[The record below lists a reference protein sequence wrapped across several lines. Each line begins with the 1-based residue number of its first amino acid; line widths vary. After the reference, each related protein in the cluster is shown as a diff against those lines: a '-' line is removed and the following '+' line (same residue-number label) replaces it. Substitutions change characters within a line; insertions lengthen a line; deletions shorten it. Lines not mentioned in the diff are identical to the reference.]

1 MFNFIYPY
9 IPAYAADD
17 DDSDELKGGP
27 LFEPLFTLVETLAE
41 AVMNFLQQQL
51 LGLPASVYVEQ
62 GDSGWLGTAVKAL
75 QGAVAGG
82 VAGGAV
88 SIGAFLLGLTSGPVG
103 WVVVGGAAA
112 GGIIVGVAEAKKNGK
127 LPDNFYMPLYHISP
141 QEIFGDQI
149 PALSVNFINPK
160 TYSNE
165 SDTVINTAKDLS
177 PVVSKWYVALR
188 NLVLVGLMVVLLYIG
203 IRIVISSTANEKAK
217 YKEHIKDWIVA
228 VILVVFMHYIMVFAL
243 TITEYITGILVGQNE
258 LIRYHLSED
267 EMKAFGDASGE
278 DYTQYKADDGNYY
291 MYVNLMGY
299 TRLAQQI
306 ETRDADGNKQ
316 ITWDYIGYTV
326 IFIVLVIYTVMFLV
340 IYLKRVVYMAFLTI
354 IAPLVALTYPID
366 KISDGKAQAFDMWL
380 KEYVYNLLIQPFH
393 LLLYT
398 ILVGSAMDLA
408 QNNMLYAIV
417 AIGFLMPAEKLLRRF
432 FGFDK
437 APETGSIMGSVVGG
451 SMAMGAI
458 GALGRLGSRS
468 RRKSGGSSGSGKD
481 SGSENDG
488 KNTKIRTADKGI
500 GSNDDLFISG
510 FGGNTSTSLGD
521 GKQSGSGQ
529 GLNQQGIS
537 GNSPQL
543 RMADTKLN
551 GSSVQDDDL
560 TSGFNPN
567 SDYEGRFGDFV
578 SGANGLANSVVDS
591 KGVLGDTIKDKFSNI
606 RLAAGRGIEDWQSKT
621 PKTAA
626 GRNLKRLTIRG
637 ARSAKKFMGT
647 TGKVALGTA
656 ARYTGKGL
664 TAVAKRAPRLVA
676 KAAVGATLG
685 GVGVA
690 AGVATGDWS
699 KVAAYGATA
708 ATAGANLGEGISN
721 MTGNAADTIKT
732 GAGNIRD
739 DYMKRRYTSDEL
751 KAKQNDKADKEWQK
765 DKEVIRMYQEK
776 FGKDGYEQAMVNALE
791 YRKHGITDD
800 KTIIAAQKLEGLSSD
815 NDNVLPDGSVN
826 RASQER
832 IALAKAATMVKSDS
846 DMKSFNERLENNGI
860 SKDKIKEVG
869 KNIRLINKM

>member
-1 MFNFIYPY
+1 M
-9 IPAYAADD
+9 
-17 DDSDELKGGP
+17 
-27 LFEPLFTLVETLAE
+27 
-41 AVMNFLQQQL
+41 L
-51 LGLPASVYVEQ
+51 LS
-62 GDSGWLGTAVKAL
+62 
-75 QGAVAGG
+75 GG
-82 VAGGAV
+82 VAAALFSGPIGWGLAIGAAGGAV
-88 SIGAFLLGLTSGPVG
+88 IG
-103 WVVVGGAAA
+103 VVC
-112 GGIIVGVAEAKKNGK
+112 EANKNGK
-127 LPDNFYMPLYHISP
+127 LPDSFYLPLYQISP
-141 QEIFGDQI
+141 QEIFSDQI

-160 TYSNE
+160 TYGNE

-177 PVVSKWYVALR
+177 PVISKWYVALR

-243 TITEYITGILVGQNE
+243 TITEYVTGILVGQNG
-258 LIRYHLSED
+258 LIRYQLSED
-267 EMKAFGDASGE
+267 EMKAYGDASGE
-278 DYTQYKADDGNYY
+278 DYTKYKADDGNYY
-291 MYVNLMGY
+291 MYFNLMGY
-299 TRLAQQI
+299 TRLVQQI
-306 ETRDADGNKQ
+306 ETRDDDGNKQ
-316 ITWDYIGYTV
+316 ITWDYIGYTL

-398 ILVGSAMDLA
+398 ILVGSALDLA

-468 RRKSGGSSGSGKD
+468 RRKNGGSSGSGKD

-500 GSNDDLFISG
+500 GSNDDLFLAG
-510 FGGNTSTSLGD
+510 FGGSPSTSTGE
-521 GKQSGSGQ
+521 GEQSGSPQ
-529 GLNQQGIS
+529 GAKQQGIS
-537 GNSPQL
+537 GNTPQL
-543 RMADTKLN
+543 RMADPKPEYTQGVLDFPDEDSNK
-551 GSSVQDDDL
+551 QDDDNS
-560 TSGFNPN
+560 TAGFDPD
-567 SDYEGRFGDFV
+567 SDYEGRFGNFV
-578 SGANGLANSVVDS
+578 SGVGGYIAGTSDRHERFNEKVNGKID
-591 KGVLGDTIKDKFSNI
+591 NI
-606 RLAAGRGIEDWQSKT
+606 RLAAGRRIEDWQSKT
-621 PKTAA
+621 PKTET

-637 ARSAKKFMGT
+637 ARSAKNFMGT
-647 TGKVALGTA
+647 TGKAALGTA
-656 ARYTGKGL
+656 VRYTGKGL
-664 TAVAKRAPRLVA
+664 TAVAKKAPRVVA
-676 KAAVGATLG
+676 KAALGATLG

-690 AGVATGDWS
+690 AGIATGDWS

-721 MTGNAADTIKT
+721 MAGNAADTVKS

-739 DYMKRRYTSDEL
+739 DYMKRRYTSDEI
-751 KAKQNDKADKEWQK
+751 KAKQNAKADKEWQK
-765 DKEVIRMYQEK
+765 DKDVIRMYQEK
-776 FGKDGYEQAMVNALE
+776 FGKDGYKQAMDTALE

-832 IALAKAATMVKSDS
+832 IALAKAATMVKSD
-846 DMKSFNERLENNGI
+846 DAMKNFSERLKDNGI
-860 SKDKIKEVG
+860 ADEKIKEVG

>member
-1 MFNFIYPY
+1 MLLSGGV
-9 IPAYAADD
+9 AAA
-17 DDSDELKGGP
+17 LFGGP
-27 LFEPLFTLVETLAE
+27 IGWGLAI
-41 AVMNFLQQQL
+41 
-51 LGLPASVYVEQ
+51 
-62 GDSGWLGTAVKAL
+62 
-75 QGAVAGG
+75 GA
-82 VAGGAV
+82 AGGAV
-88 SIGAFLLGLTSGPVG
+88 IG
-103 WVVVGGAAA
+103 VVC
-112 GGIIVGVAEAKKNGK
+112 EANKNGK
-127 LPDNFYMPLYHISP
+127 LPDSFYLPLYQISP
-141 QEIFGDQI
+141 QEIFSDQI

-177 PVVSKWYVALR
+177 PVISKWYVALR

-243 TITEYITGILVGQNE
+243 TITEYVTGILVGQNG
-258 LIRYHLSED
+258 LIRYQLSED
-267 EMKAFGDASGE
+267 EMKAYGDASGE
-278 DYTQYKADDGNYY
+278 DYTKYKADDGNYY
-291 MYVNLMGY
+291 MYFNLMGY
-299 TRLAQQI
+299 TRLVQQI
-306 ETRDADGNKQ
+306 ETRDDDGNKQ
-316 ITWDYIGYTV
+316 ITWDYIGYTL

-398 ILVGSAMDLA
+398 ILVGSALDLA

-451 SMAMGAI
+451 SMAMSAI
-458 GALGRLGSRS
+458 GALGRLGSGS
-468 RRKSGGSSGSGKD
+468 KRKNGGSSGSGKG
-481 SGSENDG
+481 SGNGDDGDDG
-488 KNTKIRTADKGI
+488 KNNKIRTADKGV
-500 GSNDDLFISG
+500 GSNDDLFLAG
-510 FGGNTSTSLGD
+510 FGGSPSTSTGE
-521 GKQSGSGQ
+521 GEQSGSPQ
-529 GLNQQGIS
+529 GEKQQGIS
-537 GNSPQL
+537 GNTPQL
-543 RMADTKLN
+543 RMADPKPEYTQGVLDFPGEETDQLGN
-551 GSSVQDDDL
+551 DDSQIRLVDQ
-560 TSGFNPN
+560 SAEDDQSFDPD
-567 SDYEGRFGDFV
+567 SDYEGRFGNFV
-578 SGANGLANSVVDS
+578 SGVGGYIAGRSDRNERFKEKVNGKID
-591 KGVLGDTIKDKFSNI
+591 DI

-647 TGKVALGTA
+647 TGKAALGTA
-656 ARYTGKGL
+656 VHYTGKGL
-664 TAVAKRAPRLVA
+664 TTVAKRAPRLVA
-676 KAAVGATLG
+676 KAALGATVG
-685 GVGVA
+685 GIGVA
-690 AGVATGDWS
+690 AGIATGDWS

-721 MTGNAADTIKT
+721 MAGNAADTVKS
-732 GAGNIRD
+732 GAGNMRD
-739 DYMKRRYTSDEL
+739 DYMKRRYTSDEI
-751 KAKQNDKADKEWQK
+751 KAKQNAKADKEWQK
-765 DKEVIRMYQEK
+765 DKDVIRMYQEK
-776 FGKDGYEQAMVNALE
+776 FGKDGYKQAMDTALE

-815 NDNVLPDGSVN
+815 KNSPDGSVD

-832 IALAKAATMVKSDS
+832 IALAKAATMVKSD
-846 DMKSFNERLENNGI
+846 DAMKNFSERLKDNGI
-860 SKDKIKEVG
+860 ADEKIKEVG